1 MSLFFNDHSSLAVR
15 QLFRACGRRL
25 VRDSQNVA
33 LHRERLALADRLPGC
48 EPVQGAL
55 ADLFFACR
63 TASDEDRRTALET
76 ASNRL
81 SPFARRW
88 FGPYVH
94 SPAFLSYSPLATRWS
109 VLVGSSL
116 DVPRRVLRCST
127 DDSRQLVGD
136 ALEAWHRGDEA
147 AQTAFL
153 EHCCICRD
161 TLAFLLARRAI
172 LRERG
177 ELPPNWRAVSLM
189 LQQAVPT

>member
-1 MSLFFNDHSSLAVR
+1 MRN
-15 QLFRACGRRL
+15 
-25 VRDSQNVA
+25 SQDIA
-33 LHRERLALADRLPGC
+33 LHRERLNLALHIAGC

-63 TASDEDRRTALET
+63 EAGEEDRRTALEA
-76 ASNRL
+76 ASDRL

-88 FGPYVH
+88 FAPYVH
-94 SPAFLSYSPLATRWS
+94 APVFSSCSPLATRWS

-136 ALEAWHRGDEA
+136 ALDAWQRGDEA

-189 LQQAVPT
+189 LQQALPT